1 VNEGDDE
8 GWSNTSD
15 AGLMPIEQLLMQI
28 ATSDARV
35 TPTMSLMHGEFMR
48 QERGLL
54 LTEAPGEHLL

>member
-1 VNEGDDE
+1 
-8 GWSNTSD
+8 
-15 AGLMPIEQLLMQI
+15 MPIEQLLMQI